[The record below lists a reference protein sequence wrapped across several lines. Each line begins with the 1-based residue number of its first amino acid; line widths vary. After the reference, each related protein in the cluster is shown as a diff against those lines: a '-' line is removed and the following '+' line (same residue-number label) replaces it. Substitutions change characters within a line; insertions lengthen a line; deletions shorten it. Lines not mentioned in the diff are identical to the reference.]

1 MCKTTAKGV
10 LVLFLFFYGQY
21 WRASGLSMADSSS
34 MPTTR
39 SSDRS
44 SETTFITAGLMDP
57 NLAVRVNTINL
68 LRDGDFALRSYDDL
82 LLKATIDREPRVR
95 AAAIS
100 ALGAIYSRQFTDVH
114 AGKEMLAVDVIASRK
129 GDIQDF
135 KS

>member
-1 MCKTTAKGV
+1 
-10 LVLFLFFYGQY
+10 
-21 WRASGLSMADSSS
+21 
-34 MPTTR
+34 
-39 SSDRS
+39 
-44 SETTFITAGLMDP
+44 MDP